1 MMTSEQNPLHFTFY
15 GYQTQFFDKRLSKKK
30 DKKKKT
36 KKKNQKQCVMQEVCY
51 GDTKCVISLW
61 Y

>member
-1 MMTSEQNPLHFTFY
+1 MMTSEQNYFHFTFY

-36 KKKNQKQCVMQEVCY
+36 KIKTKTVCHA
-51 GDTKCVISLW
+51 GSLLRGH
-61 Y
+61 